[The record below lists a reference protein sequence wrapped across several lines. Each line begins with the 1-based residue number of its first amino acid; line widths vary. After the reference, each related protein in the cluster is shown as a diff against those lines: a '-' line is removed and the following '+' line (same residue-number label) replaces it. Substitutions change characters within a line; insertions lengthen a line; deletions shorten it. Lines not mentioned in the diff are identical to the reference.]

1 MDIKHISF
9 NPKQRSVSAVI
20 IEAQRESKEW
30 CFERIQPITEYEWIA
45 IFMRFLENEQE
56 KRTQEEFAEKIQKNT
71 INSNHKK

>member
-1 MDIKHISF
+1 MDIYKHISF

-45 IFMRFLENEQE
+45 IFR
-56 KRTQEEFAEKIQKNT
+56 K
-71 INSNHKK
+71 